1 MKQTGKTVQ
10 GPGGPITGA
19 MVGTELHQDEAD
31 LEPKV
36 FAPGHAEWFSGDGH
50 DFEANA
56 LSVPADAQPGPLPA
70 SLTSLSRGAN
80 AVFEA
85 TRAQNWNTATA

>member
-1 MKQTGKTVQ
+1 VTVKQTGKTVQ

-36 FAPGHAEWFSGDGH
+36 FAPGHAEWFSGGGH
-50 DFEANA
+50 DF
-56 LSVPADAQPGPLPA
+56 
-70 SLTSLSRGAN
+70 
-80 AVFEA
+80 
-85 TRAQNWNTATA
+85 